1 MNDNLE
7 QLSSGITNAIHGMSP
22 EDLYRHPEGKWGAA
36 QILEHLNLSYL
47 GTAKNLERCVASGQ
61 ALASSDRSSRRL
73 QRFVVTKLHWM
84 PGGRKSPERALPRGM
99 PPEQV
104 KVEILQ
110 SLTRMEKAIAD
121 CEARFGSNKPIADHP
136 VLGPLTASEWR
147 GFHLTH
153 GRHHLKQILRL
164 KKG

>member
-1 MNDNLE
+1 MGDNLK
-7 QLSSGITNAIHGMSP
+7 QLSSGITSAIDGMSP
-22 EDLYRHPEGKWGAA
+22 DDISRHPEGKWSAA

-61 ALASSDRSSRRL
+61 VQVSSSRSGKRL

-110 SLTRMEKAIAD
+110 NLARMEKAIAD

-164 KKG
+164 KQ

>member
-1 MNDNLE
+1 MGDNLK
-7 QLSSGITNAIHGMSP
+7 QLSSAITSAIDGMSI
-22 EDLYRHPEGKWGAA
+22 DDISRHPEGKWSAA

-61 ALASSDRSSRRL
+61 VLAGPDRSSRRL

-104 KVEILQ
+104 KVEVLQ
-110 SLTRMEKAIAD
+110 NLARMEKAIAD

-136 VLGPLTASEWR
+136 ILGPLTASEWR

-164 KKG
+164 KKD